1 MNRGEPNETGP
12 YRFSSRNKKNS
23 TSKMYSNHMLMNK
36 KSSLSQQLVMRSV
49 YLMTSSVYSI
59 SLGLPWLT
67 ALFRIVSES
76 CSQIFKVSTWEWSGI
91 TVIEGCG
98 QEAQHQ
104 PVSPKSSWQVSAC
117 CAAINVAG
125 HICASGAEIL
135 PRWFYS
141 AHVLR
146 MLKHRGEAPF
156 LTLFISILSLSRFSR
171 RNDFFLWTLIWTLIT
186 MTAEALKL
194 LGQPYNFF
202 SILASFN
209 ELLFP

>member
-1 MNRGEPNETGP
+1 
-12 YRFSSRNKKNS
+12 
-23 TSKMYSNHMLMNK
+23 
-36 KSSLSQQLVMRSV
+36 MRSV

-59 SLGLPWLT
+59 FLGLPWLT
-67 ALFRIVSES
+67 ALLRIVSAGR
-76 CSQIFKVSTWEWSGI
+76 SQIFKVSTWEGSGTTQAINI

-104 PVSPKSSWQVSAC
+104 PVSPKSTWQASAC

-125 HICASGAEIL
+125 HIYASGAEIL

-146 MLKHRGEAPF
+146 LLKHRGEAPF
-156 LTLFISILSLSRFSR
+156 LTLFISIWSLSRFSR

-186 MTAEALKL
+186 MTTAEALKL

-202 SILASFN
+202 YFSI
-209 ELLFP
+209 P